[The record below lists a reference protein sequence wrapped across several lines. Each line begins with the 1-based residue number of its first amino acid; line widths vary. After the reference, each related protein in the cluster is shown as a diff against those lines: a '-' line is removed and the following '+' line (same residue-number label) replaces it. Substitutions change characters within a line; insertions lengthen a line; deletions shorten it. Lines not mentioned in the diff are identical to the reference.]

1 MKWYVTNKKRHQG
14 SYYGS
19 ITVSKL
25 SVADMCYATVDA
37 SVVTVNNT
45 TVTNKFDEL
54 EKKIKA
60 LEARIKLL
68 ESGQTLP

>member
-1 MKWYVTNKKRHQG
+1 VKWCITNKQRHRRSHFG
-14 SYYGS
+14 TISIS
-19 ITVSKL
+19 KLAATDMCCTTIDASAITVS
-25 SVADMCYATVDA
+25 
-37 SVVTVNNT
+37 NT

-60 LEARIKLL
+60 LEARIKIL